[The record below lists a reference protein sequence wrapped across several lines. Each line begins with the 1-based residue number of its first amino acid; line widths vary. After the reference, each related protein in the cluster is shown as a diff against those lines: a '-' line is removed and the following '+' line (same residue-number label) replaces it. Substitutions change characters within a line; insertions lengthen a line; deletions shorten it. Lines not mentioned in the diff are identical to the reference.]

1 MTSERVADQLDVL
14 LDRGELAPLIMH
26 HGPQAVVEDALDVG
40 DIGLQRRIA
49 AVCSSRVMVVRFS
62 LVLSSVADAEP
73 ATALTT

>member
-1 MTSERVADQLDVL
+1 MMTC
-14 LDRGELAPLIMH
+14 DRLGRLRHRA
-26 HGPQAVVEDALDVG
+26 QAVVEDALDVG
-40 DIGLQRRIA
+40 DIGLQRRTA